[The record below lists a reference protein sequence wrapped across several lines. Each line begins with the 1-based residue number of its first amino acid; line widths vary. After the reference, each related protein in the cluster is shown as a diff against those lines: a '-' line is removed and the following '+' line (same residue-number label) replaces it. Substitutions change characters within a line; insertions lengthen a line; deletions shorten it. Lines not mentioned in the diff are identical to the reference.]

1 MPSYRPIQHVG
12 LSINAPQLVTGSGEG
27 QNLANAIKDALLK
40 KRGAGWTANQA
51 MGYRAIVA
59 YHQFGILRCMGFL
72 DPDGCRCMLVP

>member
-40 KRGAGWTANQA
+40 KRGAGRTANQA
-51 MGYRAIVA
+51 MGYRAMLDTI
-59 YHQFGILRCMGFL
+59 QLGDGGRCL
-72 DPDGCRCMLVP
+72 QSEVEML